1 MINTTLQRYEQLR
14 PFTESE
20 AWWLFRVAA
29 IGEAVGWSLL
39 ISGILF
45 RQYIV
50 AGNDIAVQIA
60 GRIHGMLFLA
70 YIAAVVVLY
79 PSLGWG
85 RGRTIIAGLASVP
98 PYGSLMFEQWSAY
111 RRRRLQLHRHTLLAA
126 YSFMKNAPSAST

>member
-1 MINTTLQRYEQLR
+1 MVDSILKRYEQFR
-14 PFTESE
+14 PFTDSE
-20 AWWLFRVAA
+20 AWWLFRLAA

-39 ISGILF
+39 ILGILF
-45 RQYIV
+45 KQYIII
-50 AGNDIAVQIA
+50 GNDIAVQIA

-98 PYGSLMFEQWSAY
+98 PYGSLMFEQWAAY
-111 RRRRLQLHRHTLLAA
+111 GRRRSHLRQHTLLAT
-126 YSFMKNAPSAST
+126 YTVLLLE